1 MTVAKMISLV
11 KNRFRTFAAFDWQ
24 RKTRETK
31 SALLGRN
38 RQRTA
43 LNIQW
48 MPILSFK
55 FESFQRDGVD
65 FWSVNSDVTV

>member
-1 MTVAKMISLV
+1 MISLV
-11 KNRFRTFAAFDWQ
+11 KKRFETFAEFELQ

-43 LNIQW
+43 LNIQL

-55 FESFQRDGVD
+55 FESLQRERADC
-65 FWSVNSDVTV
+65 WSVNSNVTV